1 LGDLHII
8 KVFAAAAW
16 NKILETLVGG
26 DFIIKNFELITSSR
40 EQSSIESTSHS
51 SLFLF
56 TSKTLEYQL
65 SQLNF
70 FCLWLSQLEVKI
82 KWPFSCM

>member
-1 LGDLHII
+1 MI
-8 KVFAAAAW
+8 KVLAAAAW

-82 KWPFSCM
+82 KCQKCGKVAFK